1 MIKEF
6 TTYIANNTSFV
17 LGTTIF
23 AIADL
28 QDKDVCIVVAEPNP
42 GLVNGTLVD
51 LRQIP
56 LIIYSRAK
64 TMFTARD
71 NAYTVFDLLTSATGK
86 IQVTLPVVGSG
97 YTYLCNFDCR
107 TPGYAGLDE
116 SGRRYVYSMPVD
128 VTITNMSI

>member
-6 TTYIANNTSFV
+6 TTYIANNTSFT

-28 QDKDVCIVVAEPNP
+28 GNTDECIVVAEPNP

-56 LIIYSRAK
+56 LVIYSRAK

-71 NAYTVFDLLTSATGK
+71 NAYTVFDLLQSATGK
-86 IQVTLPVVGSG
+86 IQVTLPVVDG

-116 SGRRYVYSMPVD
+116 SGRRYVFSMPVD